1 MEQGQLIKKVEER
14 VKAFIET
21 HRLLQSDKRYLVA
34 LSGGADSVS
43 LMLILNRLHYLV
55 EAVHCNFNLRRG
67 EAERDEQFCVAL
79 CERKDIPLHRVHFET
94 RSYATLHR
102 ISVEMA
108 ARELRYHYFS
118 QLKDDIHADG
128 ICVGHHRDDSVETM
142 LMNLIRGTGLQGLR
156 GIAPLNGDIIR
167 PLLCVSRKE
176 IEEYLQ
182 ALGEEYVTDS
192 TNLVANIVRNKIRLG
207 VIPAMQRINP
217 SVGESISKT
226 TIRIS
231 EAFKVFE
238 AAMQQSVTNV
248 LGEEQSLEKGCVIPV
263 NRLCEQVS
271 PEYTLFYI
279 LRDYHFNSSQVE
291 NIYQNLTANSGAV
304 FSSSTHQL
312 LVNRDQL
319 IVEPIRD
326 SEEQS
331 VTLRIPEE
339 GSYLF
344 GNGQKLKIERILVD
358 GSFQISKE
366 RACVNMDAASI
377 HFPLIL
383 RTVRNGDRFRPFGM
397 KGSQLVSDYM
407 TNRKFT
413 LFEKNRQLVL
423 TDRDDRIV
431 WLVNERPDDNCKITA
446 TTQEV
451 IRITYLK
458 VE

>member
-1 MEQGQLIKKVEER
+1 MIKKVEER

-21 HRLLQSDKRYLVA
+21 HRLLQADKRYLVA

-43 LMLILNRLHYLV
+43 LLLILSRLQYQV

-79 CERKDIPLHRVHFET
+79 CERKQIPLHRVHFET

-118 QLKDDIHADG
+118 QLKNDIHADG
-128 ICVGHHRDDSVETM
+128 ICVGHHRDDSVETL

-167 PLLCVSRKE
+167 PLLCVSREE
-176 IEEYLQ
+176 IEEYLK
-182 ALGEEYVTDS
+182 ALGEDFVTDS
-192 TNLVANIVRNKIRLG
+192 SNLVANVVRNKIRLG

-226 TIRIS
+226 AIRIN
-231 EAFKVFE
+231 EAFNVFE
-238 AAMQQSVTNV
+238 AAMQQSVKDV
-248 LGEEQSLEKGCVIPV
+248 LGDEQTLEKGCIIPV
-263 NRLCEQVS
+263 NRLCAQVS

-279 LRDYHFNSSQVE
+279 LRDYHFNSAQVE
-291 NIYQNLTANSGAV
+291 NIYKNITANSGAV
-304 FSSSTHQL
+304 FCSSTHQL

-319 IVEPIRD
+319 IVEPIRE
-326 SEEQS
+326 SEEKA
-331 VTLRIPEE
+331 VTLRLPEE
-339 GSYLF
+339 GLYHI
-344 GNGQKLKIERILVD
+344 GDGQKLKIERIVVD
-358 GSFQISKE
+358 DSFQISKE
-366 RACVNMDAASI
+366 RSCVNMDASSVK
-377 HFPLIL
+377 FPLIL
-383 RTVRNGDRFRPFGM
+383 RTVRNGDRFHPFGM

-413 LFEKNRQLVL
+413 LFEKNRQWVL
-423 TDRDDRIV
+423 TDCDDHII
-431 WLVNERPDDNCKITA
+431 WLVNERPNDRCKVTPV
-446 TTQEV
+446 TKEV
-451 IRITYLK
+451 IRVTYRK
-458 VE
+458 EE